1 MATIAVTPPQPAPD
15 LAELHAKLE
24 LAMTAQPE
32 PEPEPEPEHAAGW
45 TKTQGQMRSGGLVQ
59 DMYLRRWTRTGFRRE
74 CAAITIQFHRRRFC
88 RWRLAKF
95 LAADAAWQ
103 EAERRRLQQSLEFVD
118 AREASVEV
126 EEAKHLERAAL
137 RREQAAS
144 FHSSFAAQEGKEV
157 EDEEEEEDGTGAGAD
172 DATLREQPWL
182 AVDVSG
188 ERRWPSELE
197 WLRHERK
204 RLLHAVHEERESRFV
219 LEEQLAGRRRGIATR
234 LEATLRAAQSDAD
247 ELRVAFAAANS
258 DNAALQLSVERHAE
272 EVAKLRTQLQLLLQ
286 RARRA
291 SPSGDGARGAR
302 PDPGCCWESVR
313 AHSAVGCARCLA
325 VVAAAGAQQ

>member
-1 MATIAVTPPQPAPD
+1 
-15 LAELHAKLE
+15 
-24 LAMTAQPE
+24 
-32 PEPEPEPEHAAGW
+32 
-45 TKTQGQMRSGGLVQ
+45 
-59 DMYLRRWTRTGFRRE
+59 
-74 CAAITIQFHRRRFC
+74 
-88 RWRLAKF
+88 LAKF

-126 EEAKHLERAAL
+126 EEAKHLERAA
-137 RREQAAS
+137 S
-144 FHSSFAAQEGKEV
+144 FHSSFTAQEGKEV

-204 RLLHAVHEERESRFV
+204 CLLHAVHEERESRFV

-234 LEATLRAAQSDAD
+234 LEATLHAAQSDAD
-247 ELRVAFAAANS
+247 ELRVALAAANS